1 MSTDSL
7 ICKVVE
13 YDNENKEINLTYVFY
28 DHNLR
33 TFGIRGGYM
42 SRGRKSYSFYCNNV
56 TGVTNFIKTLSDK
69 FHKLSICLVKYDQL
83 YDSSDDI
90 VFADLLSHDI
100 RTNEIVGFDFWKS
113 QGDAFSDKKSSSH
126 SFNNEKGHINVFLD
140 KCLKSMIEVYN
151 DY

>member
-1 MSTDSL
+1 MSSDSL

-13 YDNENKEINLTYVFY
+13 YDNVNEEINVTYIFY
-28 DHNLR
+28 DHNLK

-42 SRGRKSYSFYCNNV
+42 SRGRKSYSFYCNSV
-56 TGVTNFIKTLSDK
+56 TGVTNLIKTLSDK
-69 FHKLSICLVKYDQL
+69 FHKLTICLVKYDQL

-90 VFADLLSHDI
+90 VFADLISHDI

-126 SFNNEKGHINVFLD
+126 SFNDEKGHINVFLD
-140 KCLKSMIEVYN
+140 RCLKSMIEVYN

>member
-1 MSTDSL
+1 M
-7 ICKVVE
+7 E
-13 YDNENKEINLTYVFY
+13 YDNENEEINLTYIFY

-56 TGVTNFIKTLSDK
+56 TGVTNFVKTLSDK
-69 FHKLSICLVKYDQL
+69 FNKLSICLVKFDQL
-83 YDSSDDI
+83 YNVSDDI
-90 VFADLLSHDI
+90 VFANLVSHDI

-126 SFNNEKGHINVFLD
+126 SVNEDKGHIDNFLE
-140 KCLKSMIEVYN
+140 KCLQSLVDVYN